1 MCGPEFNFLFREW
14 ETWEPFHFAL
24 PMCLKPWIRMPV
36 LTQCLDWPHIHWITP
51 EPLEAHLEAKHVW
64 YLWEDQFSASV
75 LTSEAV
81 WGFRLTFVE
90 FLHWNQLQVC
100 RKIRH
105 ERKKKVKSDFQLWHT
120 TYETAKT
127 WETNRVIF
135 QNCWCSEESHLW
147 FL

>member
-1 MCGPEFNFLFREW
+1 MYGPEFNFLFREW

-64 YLWEDQFSASV
+64 YRWEDQFSASV

-100 RKIRH
+100 
-105 ERKKKVKSDFQLWHT
+105 KKKEKSKIGFSTMTYYLWNNQNM
-120 TYETAKT
+120 ETK
-127 WETNRVIF
+127 RVIF
-135 QNCWCSEESHLW
+135 QNPWCSEESHLK